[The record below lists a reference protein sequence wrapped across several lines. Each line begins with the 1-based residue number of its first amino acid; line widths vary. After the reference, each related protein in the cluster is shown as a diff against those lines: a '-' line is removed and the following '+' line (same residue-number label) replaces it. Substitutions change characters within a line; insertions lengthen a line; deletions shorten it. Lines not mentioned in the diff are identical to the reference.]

1 MDVKEEYLE
10 NLFFLEIEEIKD
22 TLINILNQSGI
33 SYQLEFRVKS
43 LEKIRQKQLLFKER
57 SKPCSL
63 FDVPDILGFRI
74 SVDSESDVY
83 RIFALL
89 NDYFEPSRVIDFFN
103 NPKSTGYK
111 AFNCFYDNWA
121 FNTEIQMMTKEMRD
135 WTNATHDE
143 HNKRKYGDILT
154 RK

>member
-1 MDVKEEYLE
+1 MDIKEEDLTK
-10 NLFFLEIEEIKD
+10 LFSLEIEEIKD
-22 TLINILNQSGI
+22 VLINILNRSGI
-33 SYQLEFRVKS
+33 PYQLEFRVKS

-74 SVDSESDVY
+74 SVDSEIDVY
-83 RIFALL
+83 RIFSLL

-135 WTNATHDE
+135 WTMMNIIKE
-143 HNKRKYGDILT
+143 NMVIY
-154 RK
+154 